1 MIICPEVFWL
11 LLRKSQV
18 SKLNIAIFC
27 ISISQSSA
35 ACVEKIINS
44 HSQKSKWKE
53 RKRES
58 RPFEKKRGFR
68 LDKSSRK
75 YVQSSHPHHHHHL
88 IIIVVYI
95 EVQQISQGGFLNKR
109 ETECL
114 SVIIIILLPCCVS
127 STYLYLDERKRK
139 KERNYKEE
147 GFTFVPWLGNI
158 KNITCLTCH
167 VK

>member
-75 YVQSSHPHHHHHL
+75 YVLTTITSSSSSPLDHHRSIHRSTTNKPGWLLKQKRNRVSLGHHHHSASML
-88 IIIVVYI
+88 CVVNLP
-95 EVQQISQGGFLNKR
+95 ISRWEK
-109 ETECL
+109 EK
-114 SVIIIILLPCCVS
+114 
-127 STYLYLDERKRK
+127 ERKK
-139 KERNYKEE
+139 
-147 GFTFVPWLGNI
+147 L
-158 KNITCLTCH
+158 
-167 VK
+167 